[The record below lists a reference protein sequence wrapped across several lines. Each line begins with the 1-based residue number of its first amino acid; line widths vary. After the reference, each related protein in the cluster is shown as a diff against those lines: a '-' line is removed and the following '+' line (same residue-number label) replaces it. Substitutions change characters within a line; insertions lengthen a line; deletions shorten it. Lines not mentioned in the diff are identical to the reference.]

1 MSDREEIRDL
11 LIEIRDN
18 QRLSLKRQE
27 EQLEIARK
35 QIERSS
41 DQVEKSRRGDAQGVL
56 LALAN
61 QLEQHRAAQPNT
73 GYTGFTINDFAGLW
87 DAISDSYDFT
97 VALNAGTPFSYTL
110 TAAPKAGQA
119 GDRCGDLTLDELG
132 SKVAAETNCWK

>member
-1 MSDREEIRDL
+1 MKADG
-11 LIEIRDN
+11 
-18 QRLSLKRQE
+18 LSLVE
-27 EQLEIARK
+27 LLVVMAVLAILATVGYPLYSE
-35 QIERSS
+35 
-41 DQVEKSRRGDAQGVL
+41 QVEKSRRGDAQGVL

-73 GYTGFTINDFAGLW
+73 GYTGFTLNDFAGLW

-110 TAAPKAGQA
+110 TATPKGGQA

>member
-41 DQVEKSRRGDAQGVL
+41 DQVEKSIALQRQAIEKAKQVSRIAIPGILICVGLIVYL
-56 LALAN
+56 LV
-61 QLEQHRAAQPNT
+61 R
-73 GYTGFTINDFAGLW
+73 YF
-87 DAISDSYDFT
+87 
-97 VALNAGTPFSYTL
+97 
-110 TAAPKAGQA
+110 
-119 GDRCGDLTLDELG
+119 
-132 SKVAAETNCWK
+132 

>member
-1 MSDREEIRDL
+1 MKADG
-11 LIEIRDN
+11 
-18 QRLSLKRQE
+18 LSLVE
-27 EQLEIARK
+27 LLVVMAVLAILATVGYPLYSE
-35 QIERSS
+35 
-41 DQVEKSRRGDAQGVL
+41 QVEKSRRGDAQGVL

-110 TAAPKAGQA
+110 TAAPKGGQA